1 MSKVFLLNERNK
13 TETVLNYF
21 DLLLRFLRLVV
32 EFLKALDFLGECGT
46 LCEVLGHLLVE
57 LLTVGNERAEVLV
70 GLLALAV

>member
-32 EFLKALDFLGECGT
+32 EFLKALDFLGESGT
-46 LCEVLGHLLVE
+46 LFEVLRHLLVE